1 LVNLTPDVEG
11 SIKPTALSA
20 GVIHPVA
27 VLFPSLPKKTAAEAT
42 DARAETALRMREIF
56 IVKVVYPSVAGELLL
71 LVGVREEGE
80 WGKREKR
87 TRVGKRK
94 VFVLLCV
101 VVAVT

>member
-1 LVNLTPDVEG
+1 
-11 SIKPTALSA
+11 
-20 GVIHPVA
+20 VIHPVA

-71 LVGVREEGE
+71 LVSVREEGE
-80 WGKREKR
+80 W
-87 TRVGKRK
+87 GKRK

>member
-1 LVNLTPDVEG
+1 
-11 SIKPTALSA
+11 
-20 GVIHPVA
+20 VIHPVA

-71 LVGVREEGE
+71 LLLLVGVREEGE